1 MELSLLRLLFSGKEN
16 CSEDQNKICVKYRD
30 DWATYTNI
38 YECCIVSSFYII
50 KAIKM
55 MWPLWMWLIT
65 PVIVGEQP

>member
-1 MELSLLRLLFSGKEN
+1 MRLLFSGKEKW
-16 CSEDQNKICVKYRD
+16 SEDQNNICVRYSD

-55 MWPLWMWLIT
+55 MWHPER
-65 PVIVGEQP
+65 GS